1 MVIAIMMGS
10 CGGGKYAATEKIYK
24 GKAKNFAELY
34 KRVPEKDQLEN
45 IRFDDKQWIA
55 STNFGVRKPNYV
67 MIHHTAQHSLEQT
80 VQTFHNQ
87 KVGVSSHYV
96 IARDGK
102 IVQMVNDL
110 YRAHHAGLGRWG
122 NDTDLNSSSIGIELD
137 NNGTTDPWPEVQ
149 IKALMDLLD
158 YLKETY
164 NIPAANFI
172 GHMDYAPSRKLT
184 RPVSLGRHWQNTDLV
199 IGMKSLWKRFR
210 KILTRNWLCGLSVT
224 TSRMSRQLFGGLNNI
239 ISRKI
244 WKAESSP
251 TGSCAFC
258 TPSLKNTSKSGEDKP
273 CRALANTAG

>member
-1 MVIAIMMGS
+1 MIKHNIWSSPIFYMVIAIMMGS

-172 GHMDYAPSRKLT
+172 GHMDYAPSRKIDPSRFPWKTLAEHGFGYWYEEPLEAVPEDFDPKLAL
-184 RPVSLGRHWQNTDLV
+184 RIIGYDVSNVQAAIRGFKQHYIQENL
-199 IGMKSLWKRFR
+199 
-210 KILTRNWLCGLSVT
+210 
-224 TSRMSRQLFGGLNNI
+224 
-239 ISRKI
+239 
-244 WKAESSP
+244 E
-251 TGSCAFC
+251 
-258 TPSLKNTSKSGEDKP
+258 SGELTDRELRILYAIFKKY
-273 CRALANTAG
+273 L